1 MSNEN
6 DSPIVTDQA
15 AIGFEVEGNKTMPY
29 WVLGIVAVLA
39 CCVLLTSMA

>member
-6 DSPIVTDQA
+6 DGPIVTDEN
-15 AIGFEVEGNKTMPY
+15 AIGIEVEGNKTMPY

-39 CCVLLTSMA
+39 CCVQLISMA

>member
-6 DSPIVTDQA
+6 QEPVVTDGN
-15 AIGFEVEGNKTMPY
+15 AIGIEIEGNKIMPY

-39 CCVLLTSMA
+39 CCVQLMSIA